1 MEAELVALQRPPQR
15 RLQLQELDRAVVHA
29 GVELDAAA
37 ASLRLRAIQRRV
49 RVAKD
54 VLGMRVRRAAVGDAD
69 RSAAEDFESAQP
81 ERNAQLF
88 PQTVGDLACV
98 GGGGDVLEQDGEFVS
113 AQASHAVA
121 GPQAGLE
128 PSGNFDQELVAADVP
143 EAVVDHL
150 EAVDVQDQDGEAGL
164 VPALLQ
170 RQAMLEAIE
179 E

>member
-1 MEAELVALQRPPQR
+1 
-15 RLQLQELDRAVVHA
+15 
-29 GVELDAAA
+29 
-37 ASLRLRAIQRRV
+37 
-49 RVAKD
+49 
-54 VLGMRVRRAAVGDAD
+54 MRVRRAAVGDAD